1 MSQQRP
7 RGPRTSIA
15 APNNATLGAVVAVVA
30 LLLGFLIL
38 RDVNA
43 DSSVPSGGGQGSD
56 TTAVTGDSVDPN
68 STTTI
73 AFSVSGFK
81 IQVANASGVARSA
94 AKMTTD
100 LQGLGYVVQPP
111 LNTAPGTPRRST
123 TGVFYLAGCE
133 QAAENVKQTLGGNV
147 EVGAMPS
154 PVPLETGELDDACIL
169 ILVGTDL
176 AGKPLPSIG
185 AGSGDASTA
194 TTTTVPTVQE

>member
-15 APNNATLGAVVAVVA
+15 APNNATLGAVVAVIA

-43 DSSVPSGGGQGSD
+43 DSSSTSGGGGNVTPTTPTDD
-56 TTAVTGDSVDPN
+56 TLDPA
-68 STTTI
+68 TPTTI
-73 AFSVSGFK
+73 EFSVSGFK
-81 IQVANASGVARSA
+81 IQIANASGVARSA

-111 LNTAPGTPRRST
+111 LNTAPGTPRRSI
-123 TGVFYLAGCE
+123 TGVYYLAGCE
-133 QAAENVKQTLGGNV
+133 AAADNIKQVLGGNV

-154 PVPLETGELDDACIL
+154 PVPLETGNLDDACVL

-194 TTTTVPTVQE
+194 TTTIPQ

>member
-1 MSQQRP
+1 
-7 RGPRTSIA
+7 
-15 APNNATLGAVVAVVA
+15 
-30 LLLGFLIL
+30 LLGFLIL

-43 DSSVPSGGGQGSD
+43 DSSPSGGGGGGNVTDSIP
-56 TTAVTGDSVDPN
+56 TGDSVDPA

-133 QAAENVKQTLGGNV
+133 AGAENIKQVLGGNV

-154 PVPLETGELDDACIL
+154 PVPLETGNLDDACVL

-194 TTTTVPTVQE
+194 TTTIPPQQ

>member
-43 DSSVPSGGGQGSD
+43 DSSPSAGGGGN
-56 TTAVTGDSVDPN
+56 VTDSIPSNDSVDPA
-68 STTTI
+68 TPTTI

-81 IQVANASGVARSA
+81 IQIANASGVARSA

-133 QAAENVKQTLGGNV
+133 AGAENVKQVLGGNV

-154 PVPLETGELDDACIL
+154 PVPLETGDLDDACVL

-185 AGSGDASTA
+185 AGSGDASTG
-194 TTTTVPTVQE
+194 TTTTVPQQ

>member
-15 APNNATLGAVVAVVA
+15 APNNATLGAVVAVIA

-43 DSSVPSGGGQGSD
+43 DSSPSGGGGGGDVTDS
-56 TTAVTGDSVDPN
+56 VPTGDTLDPA

-73 AFSVSGFK
+73 EFSVSGFK

-133 QAAENVKQTLGGNV
+133 AGAENVKQVLGGNV

-154 PVPLETGELDDACIL
+154 PVPLETGDLDDACVL

-194 TTTTVPTVQE
+194 TTTIPPQQ

>member
-15 APNNATLGAVVAVVA
+15 APNNATLGAVVAVIA

-43 DSSVPSGGGQGSD
+43 DSSPSSGGGGGNVTTPVD
-56 TTAVTGDSVDPN
+56 TDDTVDPAT
-68 STTTI
+68 STTI
-73 AFSVSGFK
+73 EFSVSGFK
-81 IQVANASGVARSA
+81 IQIANASGVARSA

-123 TGVFYLAGCE
+123 TGVYYLAGCE
-133 QAAENVKQTLGGNV
+133 AAADNIKQVLGGNV

-154 PVPLETGELDDACIL
+154 PVPLETGNLDDACIL
-169 ILVGTDL
+169 VLVGTDL

-185 AGSGDASTA
+185 AGSGDASSA
-194 TTTTVPTVQE
+194 TTTIPQ

>member
-7 RGPRTSIA
+7 RGPRTTMP

-43 DSSVPSGGGQGSD
+43 DSSVSSGGNRPSA
-56 TTAVTGDSVDPN
+56 TTPVTDDSLNPA
-68 STTTI
+68 TPTTI
-73 AFSVSGFK
+73 EFSVSGFK
-81 IQVANASGVARSA
+81 IQIANSSGVAGSA
-94 AKMTTD
+94 GKMTTD

-133 QAAENVKQTLGGNV
+133 EAAENVKATLGGNV

-154 PVPLETGELDDACIL
+154 PVPLETGTLGDACIL
-169 ILVGTDL
+169 ILLGTDL
-176 AGKPLPSIG
+176 AGKPLPSVG
-185 AGSGDASTA
+185 AGNGDASTG
-194 TTTTVPTVQE
+194 TTTTVPQG

>member
-43 DSSVPSGGGQGSD
+43 DSSPSGGGNVTD
-56 TTAVTGDSVDPN
+56 TIVTGDSVDPA

-133 QAAENVKQTLGGNV
+133 AGAENIRQVLGGNV

-154 PVPLETGELDDACIL
+154 PVPLETGNLDDACVL

-194 TTTTVPTVQE
+194 TTTIPPQQ